1 MPGSCFFWGIQIVD
15 WEGSAVGWRL
25 SLKVD
30 ERLSRISADVFG
42 SVASRRARYITI
54 NSQIL
59 LINRQIPPSK
69 LRDSPACINGWKHYS
84 HTKKGLYATHLL
96 IRVTCS
102 SHAGRRDGVVKSC
115 SQRAT

>member
-69 LRDSPACINGWKHYS
+69 LRDSPACIDGWKHYS
-84 HTKKGLYATHLL
+84 DTKKGYDDSFPNTRDVLSTH
-96 IRVTCS
+96 
-102 SHAGRRDGVVKSC
+102 AEDAVVKF
-115 SQRAT
+115 RR